1 MSFYEKRVLFLN
13 ETLNKWESKLG
24 SAFGKMN
31 DGKGMPKIKAHFFF
45 IYSQIVQIR
54 VL

>member
-24 SAFGKMN
+24 SAFGKEN
-31 DGKGMPKIKAHFFF
+31 DGKGMPKIEPHF
-45 IYSQIVQIR
+45 
-54 VL
+54 